1 MLAVAILAAGE
12 SRRMGL
18 PKALLT
24 YGGKTFAEHLVATTR
39 HERVGLTRIVLGAQ
53 AVEIRSRLPL
63 DPAWILE
70 NQNWQEG
77 QLSSIQAVIRSLP
90 PGATEGL
97 MLCPV
102 DHPLISSFLVAQ
114 LIQEFDSTEK
124 QIVLPSYKRKRG
136 HPVIFRATLYNE
148 LLDAS
153 HEVGAR
159 EVVWAH
165 PSGVAELETDEEGV
179 ILNLNDPETSKK
191 ALGE

>member
-1 MLAVAILAAGE
+1 
-12 SRRMGL
+12 
-18 PKALLT
+18 
-24 YGGKTFAEHLVATTR
+24 
-39 HERVGLTRIVLGAQ
+39 
-53 AVEIRSRLPL
+53 
-63 DPAWILE
+63 
-70 NQNWQEG
+70 
-77 QLSSIQAVIRSLP
+77 
-90 PGATEGL
+90 